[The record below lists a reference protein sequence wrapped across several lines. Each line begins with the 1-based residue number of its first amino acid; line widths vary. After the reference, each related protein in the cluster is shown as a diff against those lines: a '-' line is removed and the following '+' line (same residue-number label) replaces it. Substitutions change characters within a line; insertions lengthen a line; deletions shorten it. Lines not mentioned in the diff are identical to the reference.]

1 MQVGSSIWGWYEGQH
16 KGGMVREADLK
27 RIISKISSIDSQQ
40 LVLEILK
47 ERLKTLVGFEV
58 VAVPSP
64 QGNWLVAKDTLTF
77 LEAAGDHP
85 FNFTRQKG
93 KGNPQSVAAPA
104 QRHLERVS
112 GISYIQEKLKGGFLN
127 AVLMYLYM
135 AKNPSSASGVPEEDL
150 WQFIVSF
157 SSDQNF
163 WPIFVDLGPDRIWL
177 KGFRASQD
185 FDRGKGLGESSF
197 AGIGDPKSLIGANP
211 GAEFVSQG
219 WIEYKKTIQADGSE
233 VVTYSWGP
241 RSVTIDRMKLLEEF
255 CKIDSSD
262 PRQWKDHWKDATESN
277 GTTVVANDNL
287 VSESEQGCSHP

>member
-1 MQVGSSIWGWYEGQH
+1 MKGKTNIHSRLLADPLAVCRTRKNATTAKELTSKERAILAEAAQFFLFMQH

-85 FNFTRQKG
+85 FNFTRQK
-93 KGNPQSVAAPA
+93 
-104 QRHLERVS
+104 
-112 GISYIQEKLKGGFLN
+112 EKLKGGFLN

-150 WQFIVSF
+150 WQFI
-157 SSDQNF
+157 
-163 WPIFVDLGPDRIWL
+163 
-177 KGFRASQD
+177 
-185 FDRGKGLGESSF
+185 KGLGESSF